1 MIFNKKRRGQAKP
14 QFRLDRDRDGKG
26 RANLPE
32 GWLDDYMLPQY
43 NYT

>member
-14 QFRLDRDRDGKG
+14 QFRLDRDGKG

-32 GWLDDYMLPQY
+32 GWLDDYMLPRY
-43 NYT
+43 YYT

>member
-14 QFRLDRDRDGKG
+14 QFRLDQDGKG

>member
-1 MIFNKKRRGQAKP
+1 MIFDKKRRGQAEA
-14 QFRLDRDRDGKG
+14 QFRLDQDGKEC
-26 RANLPE
+26 ANLSE